1 MRTTHMVVSISFK
14 DHNLNVD
21 LIKKKKKKSTKKSR
35 IMFDQIIGH
44 HGSTMANYC
53 IVSKD

>member
-1 MRTTHMVVSISFK
+1 MVESISFK
-14 DHNLNVD
+14 DHDLNVD
-21 LIKKKKKKSTKKSR
+21 FIKKKKKKSTKKSR

>member
-1 MRTTHMVVSISFK
+1 MRPTHMVESISFK

-21 LIKKKKKKSTKKSR
+21 FIKKKKKVYKKSR